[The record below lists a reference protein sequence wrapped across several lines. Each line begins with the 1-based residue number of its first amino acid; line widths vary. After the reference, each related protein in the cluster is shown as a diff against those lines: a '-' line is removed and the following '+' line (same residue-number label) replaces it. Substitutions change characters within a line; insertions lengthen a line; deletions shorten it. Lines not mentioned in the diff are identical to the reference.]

1 MRYALLTPHPN
12 PLPQGERGGEFRH
25 YPEKG
30 VKEKMERVRLGII
43 GSQLA
48 AHWHLK
54 NLSKLRG
61 LKVDVVA
68 VASKKIENARAFAK
82 EFDIPDHYDDY
93 RRILERPDVDV
104 VDLCIPTDLH
114 EEFSIQAVEAGKHVI
129 CEKPL
134 TGYFGKEREEE
145 QVGLTVRKELML
157 KEALKGCDRIIQAVR
172 KNRVKFMYAEN
183 WIYAPPFEKL
193 KRLMKTS
200 GGTIL
205 EIRAEQGHSGSQAN
219 YSRRWKTSGGGA
231 LMRLGSHPVGGAI
244 HLKHYE
250 GMLRYG
256 RPTRP
261 KSVMAEVGHHT
272 KIESF
277 VKEKKKYLVS
287 EWMDVEDWGV
297 IVINFEDGSKA
308 TVFASDTV
316 LGGVRNILNIFLS
329 NAVIHVNINPHD
341 VLEVYAPEPHI
352 FGEEYIAEKLE
363 TKAGWNFPSPDDDW
377 MKGFPQELEDFID
390 AIGLDREP
398 ISGIDLARDVVEVIY
413 AAYASAEEGKRILLK
428 RE

>member
-1 MRYALLTPHPN
+1 
-12 PLPQGERGGEFRH
+12 
-25 YPEKG
+25 
-30 VKEKMERVRLGII
+30 MERVRLGMI
-43 GSQLA
+43 GSQIA
-48 AHWHLK
+48 AHLHLN

-68 VASKKIENARAFAK
+68 VASQKTENAAAFAK
-82 EFDIPDHYDDY
+82 KFNIPDFYDDY
-93 RRILERPDVDV
+93 HRILERPDIDI

-114 EEFSIQAVEAGKHVI
+114 EEFSIQAAEAGKHII

-145 QVGLTVRKELML
+145 QVGLAVRKESML

-183 WIYAPPFEKL
+183 WIYAPPFIKL
-193 KRLMKTS
+193 KSLMKVS

-205 EIRAEQGHSGSQAN
+205 EIRAEQGHSGSQAK

-231 LMRLGSHPVGGAI
+231 LMRLGSHPVGGVL

-250 GMLRYG
+250 GMLKYG

-277 VKEKKKYLVS
+277 KKEKKKYVVS
-287 EWMDVEDWGV
+287 EWEDVEDWGV
-297 IVINFEDGSKA
+297 IIINFEDDSKA
-308 TVFASDTV
+308 TVFTSDAV
-316 LGGVRNILNIFLS
+316 LGGVRNILNVYLS
-329 NAVIHVNINPHD
+329 NAVVYVNINPHD

-352 FGEEYIAEKLE
+352 FGEEYIAEKLK

-390 AIGLDREP
+390 AVLLNREP
-398 ISGIDLARDVVEVIY
+398 VSGIDLARDVVEAIY
-413 AAYASAEEGKRILLK
+413 AAYTSAEKGMRIELRK
-428 RE
+428 

>member
-1 MRYALLTPHPN
+1 
-12 PLPQGERGGEFRH
+12 
-25 YPEKG
+25 
-30 VKEKMERVRLGII
+30 MERVRLGII

-48 AHWHLK
+48 AHWHLN

-68 VASKKIENARAFAK
+68 VASKRMKNARAFAK
-82 EFDIPDHYDDY
+82 EFDIPDNYDDY

-114 EEFSIQAVEAGKHVI
+114 EKFSIQVAEAGKHII

-134 TGYFGKEREEE
+134 TGYFGKERNED
-145 QVGLTVRKELML
+145 QVGLTVRKKLML
-157 KEALKGCDRIIQAVR
+157 KEALKGCDRVIQAVR

-183 WIYAPPFEKL
+183 WIYAPPFIKL
-193 KRLMKTS
+193 KRLMKAS

-250 GMLRYG
+250 GMLKYG
-256 RPTRP
+256 KPTRP

-277 VKEKKKYLVS
+277 KKEKKKYLIS
-287 EWMDVEDWGV
+287 EWEDVEDWGA
-297 IVINFEDGSKA
+297 IIINFEDGSKA

-316 LGGVRNILNIFLS
+316 LGGVRNILNIYLS
-329 NAVIHVNINPHD
+329 NAVVYVNINPHD
-341 VLEVYAPEPHI
+341 VLEVYAPDSHV
-352 FGEEYIAEKLE
+352 FGAEYIAEKLE

-390 AIGLDREP
+390 AILSDREP
-398 ISGIDLARDVVEVIY
+398 VSGIDLARDVVEVIY

-428 RE
+428 RK

>member
-1 MRYALLTPHPN
+1 
-12 PLPQGERGGEFRH
+12 
-25 YPEKG
+25 
-30 VKEKMERVRLGII
+30 MERLRLGII

-48 AHWHLK
+48 AHWHLN

-68 VASKKIENARAFAK
+68 VASKRMKNARAFAK
-82 EFDIPDHYDDY
+82 EFDIPDNYDDY
-93 RRILERPDVDV
+93 RRILERSDVDV

-114 EEFSIQAVEAGKHVI
+114 EKFSIQAAEAGKHII

-134 TGYFGKEREEE
+134 TGYFGKETEED
-145 QVGLTVRKELML
+145 QVGLTVRKKLML

-183 WIYAPPFEKL
+183 WIYAPPFIKL
-193 KRLMKTS
+193 KRLMKAS

-205 EIRAEQGHSGSQAN
+205 EIRAEQGHSGSQAD

-231 LMRLGSHPVGGAI
+231 LMRLVSHPVGGAI

-250 GMLRYG
+250 GMLKYG
-256 RPTRP
+256 KPTRP

-277 VKEKKKYLVS
+277 KKEKKKYLIS
-287 EWMDVEDWGV
+287 EWEDVEDWGAM
-297 IVINFEDGSKA
+297 IINFEDGSKA
-308 TVFASDTV
+308 TIFASDTI
-316 LGGVRNILNIFLS
+316 LGGIRNILNVYLS
-329 NAVIHVNINPHD
+329 NAVVYVNINPHD
-341 VLEVYAPEPHI
+341 VLEVYAPDSLI

-390 AIGLDREP
+390 AVLLDREP
-398 ISGIDLARDVVEVIY
+398 VSGIDLARDVVEVIY

-428 RE
+428 RK

>member
-1 MRYALLTPHPN
+1 
-12 PLPQGERGGEFRH
+12 
-25 YPEKG
+25 
-30 VKEKMERVRLGII
+30 
-43 GSQLA
+43 
-48 AHWHLK
+48 
-54 NLSKLRG
+54 
-61 LKVDVVA
+61 
-68 VASKKIENARAFAK
+68 
-82 EFDIPDHYDDY
+82 
-93 RRILERPDVDV
+93 
-104 VDLCIPTDLH
+104 
-114 EEFSIQAVEAGKHVI
+114 
-129 CEKPL
+129 
-134 TGYFGKEREEE
+134 
-145 QVGLTVRKELML
+145 
-157 KEALKGCDRIIQAVR
+157 
-172 KNRVKFMYAEN
+172 MYAEN

>member
-1 MRYALLTPHPN
+1 M
-12 PLPQGERGGEFRH
+12 
-25 YPEKG
+25 EKI
-30 VKEKMERVRLGII
+30 RLGMI

-48 AHWHLK
+48 ANLHLN
-54 NLSKLRG
+54 NLSKLRR

-68 VASKKIENARAFAK
+68 VASQRMKNAEAFAK
-82 EFDIPDHYDDY
+82 KFNIPHYYDDY
-93 RRILERPDVDV
+93 RRILERPDIDM

-114 EEFSIQAVEAGKHVI
+114 EEFSIQTAEAGKHII

-145 QVGLTVRKELML
+145 QVGLAVRKELML
-157 KEALKGCDRIIQAVR
+157 KEALKGCDRVAKAVK
-172 KNRVKFMYAEN
+172 KNKVKFMYAEN
-183 WIYAPPFEKL
+183 WIYAPALIKL
-193 KRLMKTS
+193 KSLMKAS

-205 EIRAEQGHSGSQAN
+205 EIRAEQGHSGSQAK

-231 LMRLGSHPVGGAI
+231 LMRLGSHPVGGVL

-250 GMLRYG
+250 GMLKYG
-256 RPTRP
+256 RPIRP

-277 VKEKKKYLVS
+277 TKEKKKYVVS
-287 EWMDVEDWGV
+287 EWEDVEDWGV
-297 IVINFEDGSKA
+297 MIINFEDNSNA

-316 LGGVRNILNIFLS
+316 LGGVRNILNVYLS
-329 NAVIHVNINPHD
+329 NAVVYVNINPHD
-341 VLEVYAPEPHI
+341 VLEVYAPESHI

-390 AIGLDREP
+390 AVLLDKEP
-398 ISGIDLARDVVEVIY
+398 VSGIDLARDVVETIY
-413 AAYASAEEGKRILLK
+413 AAYASAEKGMRIELK
-428 RE
+428 R